1 MNDELTAL
9 RSELAEL
16 RRRIAVL
23 EGERD
28 EFAQQNAELFVLQ
41 QVFSTM
47 NSTLEI
53 DDILATVLR
62 GVHEALGFG
71 RVVLFD
77 VTDSIATRRL
87 ETGEDGAVVPSAD
100 PRAVRDS
107 VTFGTMVA
115 GASEFAVG
123 VAGDGEGPLED
134 GEGAFCLVPLVSRET
149 VLGILYADRP
159 AQPEIGEQHVRML
172 LDFAAQATISMQNA
186 QLYRET
192 KRLLEETR
200 ELAGTDPL
208 TGIANRRALG
218 ELLDRELHNA
228 HRYGIP
234 LAYLVIDLDD
244 LKAINDARGHRAGDE
259 ALRSFATILG
269 SSARRGDIVSRYGG
283 DEFVMVLVHA
293 DVLGAQA
300 VLRRLYGTLA
310 TSPDLRCSAGV
321 AIFPRHG
328 ADAAALFASADRA
341 LYEAKQ
347 AGKNQ
352 FRFAPEPA

>member
-1 MNDELTAL
+1 MDDLSTL
-9 RSELAEL
+9 RTELAEL
-16 RRRIAVL
+16 RQRVAAL
-23 EGERD
+23 SAERD
-28 EFAQQNAELFVLQ
+28 EYAQQNAELFVLQ

-53 DDILATVLR
+53 DDVLATVLR

-71 RVVLFD
+71 RVVLFE
-77 VTDSIATRRL
+77 VNEGIATRRL
-87 ETGEDGAVVPSAD
+87 ETGEDGAVVRSPD

-107 VTFGTMVA
+107 ITFGTMVA

-123 VAGDGEGPLED
+123 EGGDGESPLED
-134 GEGAFCLVPLVSRET
+134 GEGAFCLVPLVSRER

-159 AQPEIGEQHVRML
+159 PRPEIGEQQVRML
-172 LDFAAQATISMQNA
+172 LEFATQAAISMQNA
-186 QLYRET
+186 ELYAET

-200 ELAGTDPL
+200 QLAGTDAL
-208 TGIANRRALG
+208 TGLANRRALG
-218 ELLDRELHNA
+218 ELLDREIYNA
-228 HRYGIP
+228 RRYVVP
-234 LAYLVIDLDD
+234 LAYLVLDLDD
-244 LKAINDARGHRAGDE
+244 LKTINDTRGHRAGDE

-269 SSARRGDIVSRYGG
+269 SSALRGDIVARYGG

-300 VLRRLYGTLA
+300 VLRRLYQTLA
-310 TSPDLRCSAGV
+310 AWPDLRCSAGV

-328 ADAAALFASADRA
+328 ADGAALFAAADRA

-347 AGKNQ
+347 AGKNRYQ
-352 FRFAPEPA
+352 LAPDSG